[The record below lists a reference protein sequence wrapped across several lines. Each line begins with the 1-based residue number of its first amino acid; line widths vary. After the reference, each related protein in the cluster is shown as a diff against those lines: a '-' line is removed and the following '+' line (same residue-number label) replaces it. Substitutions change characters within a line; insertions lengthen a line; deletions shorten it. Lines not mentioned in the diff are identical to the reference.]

1 MTTNTAELN
10 KLSDEQVEK
19 ELKDL
24 RGKQD
29 VTAEEKEKLEI
40 LKEERQSR
48 LDKRIKMKDSERL
61 AAINRAEQLEK
72 QLEEERKKREELES
86 KNKTV
91 SIVNDTVEFDGRKF
105 YTDKALRS
113 MVDAGEL
120 TAEEAYEHQQERIEA
135 KVTERV
141 IKRNIGNTKEEEERK
156 TRAEDAEKIARDYPQ
171 FNPKHPDHDP
181 EDPLFKKANE
191 LWMEGYHANPRGLSK
206 AIERA
211 KEILGY
217 TKERP
222 DLSDEFSVARSK
234 STVDRSIPSTV
245 ALTAEEKDFYVRM
258 YVMGNIVNP
267 KTNRTYTESEAIA
280 KGLAMKAKNAR
291 KQVV

>member
-1 MTTNTAELN
+1 MTTNTTELN

-86 KNKTV
+86 KNKKV

-113 MVDAGEL
+113 MIDAGEL

-291 KQVV
+291 K

>member
-1 MTTNTAELN
+1 MEKEIN

-291 KQVV
+291 K

>member
-1 MTTNTAELN
+1 MTTNTTELN

-113 MVDAGEL
+113 MIDAGEL

-280 KGLAMKAKNAR
+280 KGLSMKAKNAR
-291 KQVV
+291 K

>member
-1 MTTNTAELN
+1 MTTNTTELN

-86 KNKTV
+86 KNKKV

-113 MVDAGEL
+113 MIDAGEL

-280 KGLAMKAKNAR
+280 KGLSMKAKNAR
-291 KQVV
+291 K

>member
-113 MVDAGEL
+113 MIDAGEL

-291 KQVV
+291 K

>member
-217 TKERP
+217 TRERP

-291 KQVV
+291 K

>member
-1 MTTNTAELN
+1 MTTNTIELN

-86 KNKTV
+86 KNKAV

-234 STVDRSIPSTV
+234 STVDRSAPSTV
-245 ALTAEEKDFYVRM
+245 ALTADEKDFYVRM
-258 YVMGNIVNP
+258 YVMGNIINP
-267 KTNRTYTESEAIA
+267 KTNKTYTESEAIA

-291 KQVV
+291 K

>member
-1 MTTNTAELN
+1 MTTNTTELN
-10 KLSDEQVEK
+10 RLSDEQVEK

-91 SIVNDTVEFDGRKF
+91 SIVNETVEFDGRKF

-217 TKERP
+217 TRERP

-291 KQVV
+291 K

>member
-1 MTTNTAELN
+1 MTTDTAELN

-19 ELKDL
+19 ELRDL

-29 VTAEEKEKLEI
+29 ATAEEKEKIEV

-91 SIVNDTVEFDGRKF
+91 NIVNDTVEFDGRKF
-105 YTDKALRS
+105 YTDRALRS
-113 MVDAGEL
+113 MVAAGEL
-120 TAEEAYEHQQERIEA
+120 TDEEAYEHQQERIEA
-135 KVTERV
+135 RVTERV
-141 IKRNIGNTKEEEERK
+141 IKRNVGNSKEEEDKR
-156 TRAEDAEKIARDYPQ
+156 TRAEDAEKVSREYPQ
-171 FNPKHPDHDP
+171 FNPRHADHDP

-222 DLSDEFSVARSK
+222 DLSDDFSVARNK
-234 STVDRSIPSTV
+234 GTVDRSIPSTV

-291 KQVV
+291 K

>member
-1 MTTNTAELN
+1 MTTNTTELN

>member
-1 MTTNTAELN
+1 MTTNTTELN

-113 MVDAGEL
+113 MLDAGEL

-291 KQVV
+291 K

>member
-113 MVDAGEL
+113 MLDAGEL

-191 LWMEGYHANPRGLSK
+191 LWMVGYHANPRGISK

-291 KQVV
+291 K

>member
-280 KGLAMKAKNAR
+280 KGLSMKAKNAR
-291 KQVV
+291 K

>member
-72 QLEEERKKREELES
+72 QLEEERKKREELEL
-86 KNKTV
+86 KKKTV

-113 MVDAGEL
+113 MVDSGEL

-291 KQVV
+291 K

>member
-1 MTTNTAELN
+1 MTTNTTELN

-291 KQVV
+291 K

>member
-10 KLSDEQVEK
+10 QLSDEQVEK

-291 KQVV
+291 K

>member
-291 KQVV
+291 K

>member
-1 MTTNTAELN
+1 MITNTIELN

-234 STVDRSIPSTV
+234 STVDRSAPSTV
-245 ALTAEEKDFYVRM
+245 ALTADEKDFYVRM
-258 YVMGNIVNP
+258 YVMGNIINP
-267 KTNRTYTESEAIA
+267 KTNKTYTESEAIA

-291 KQVV
+291 K

>member
-86 KNKTV
+86 RNKTV

-291 KQVV
+291 K

>member
-113 MVDAGEL
+113 MLDAGEL

-291 KQVV
+291 K